1 MALKDQDFLLNNDKE
16 IEKAMAKLG
25 LVLEE
30 EEKEFNDPTD
40 RFAFDMSALEN
51 VDKDKKTNLK

>member
-40 RFAFDMSALEN
+40 RFAFDMSALDDKNEN
-51 VDKDKKTNLK
+51 VQKKER

>member
-40 RFAFDMSALEN
+40 RFAFDMSALES